1 MAEPVHVLEV
11 HHFERQ
17 IHGHPVIRVDHLTL
31 PAGETLAVIGLTEAV
46 AEVLLHHLTG
56 RFLPDAGEIRLFG
69 VRTADI
75 HHEDEWFPLLRRI
88 GLYDPRLPLMEEWP
102 VRVTLIATFAMDW
115 STPLDAQC
123 EREIAALARRVG
135 LSAAD
140 LDRPMQLADDRI
152 RMRIHLARAIAFRPD
167 WLILFYPT
175 ERLAEPIRIEFG
187 RLIRK
192 ICRDMAVL
200 WFTRDER
207 LAAWVCDRVVHLDPH
222 TGTVQERFRRR
233 RWRFRW
239 VFK

>member
-1 MAEPVHVLEV
+1 MHETPHVLEV
-11 HHFERQ
+11 RRFERQ
-17 IHGHPVIRVDHLTL
+17 IYGRPVVRVRHLSL
-31 PAGETLAVIGLTEAV
+31 AAGETLAIIGLTEAV
-46 AEVLLHHLTG
+46 AEILLHHLTG
-56 RFLPDAGEIRLFG
+56 RFLPDAGEVRLFG

-75 HHEDEWFPLLRRI
+75 RREEEWFPLLRRI

-115 STPLDAQC
+115 STPLDDRR

-135 LSAAD
+135 LSEAD

-175 ERLAEPIRIEFG
+175 ERLSEPVRIEFG

-192 ICRDMAVL
+192 LCRNMAVL

-233 RWRFRW
+233 SRWRIRW
-239 VFK
+239 T